1 MRTAVG
7 PITRRR
13 VGCFVTLL
21 VRKDVIVFQKNLL
34 SGKKILITGGAT
46 GLGKSMGKRFLE
58 LGVSL
63 YICGRREEVL
73 AEAAAELQKAT
84 GGTVKTFSCDVRDN
98 QRVEAMIET
107 FWQDGPLDVLVNNAA
122 GNFISRTEDLSLGAF
137 EAVIG
142 IVLMGT
148 IHVTMACGKRWLK
161 AGHKANVLNI
171 TTTYAESGSGYVV
184 PSSVAKAGVLN
195 LTRSLAVEWGNRGIR
210 CNAIAP
216 GPVPTEGAFS
226 RLMPIKSLEDMAKK
240 RNPLGRFGTHD
251 ELADLAA
258 FLVSD
263 QSGYVN
269 GHQVVMDGG
278 EWLKGS
284 SEFSHLGDLLTEEQ
298 WQAIKPRKKPKP
310 SPGG

>member
-1 MRTAVG
+1 MFPSL
-7 PITRRR
+7 PIE
-13 VGCFVTLL
+13 
-21 VRKDVIVFQKNLL
+21 RKDKAVFQKNLL
-34 SGKKILITGGAT
+34 SGKKILVTGGAT

-58 LGVSL
+58 LGASL
-63 YICGRREEVL
+63 CICGRREDVL
-73 AEAAAELQKAT
+73 KEAADELHKAT

-98 QRVEAMIET
+98 QRVEAMIES
-107 FWQDGPLDVLVNNAA
+107 FWQDGPLDALVNNAA
-122 GNFISRTEDLSLGAF
+122 GNFICRTEDLSIGAF

-161 AGHKANVLNI
+161 EAHKANVLNI

-184 PSSVAKAGVLN
+184 PSAVAKAGVLN
-195 LTRSLAVEWGNRGIR
+195 MTRSLAVEWGKRGIR
-210 CNAIAP
+210 FNAIAP
-216 GPVPTEGAFS
+216 GPIPTEGAFS
-226 RLMPIKSLEDMAKK
+226 RLMPVKSLEELAKK

-263 QSGYVN
+263 QSGYIN

-278 EWLKGS
+278 EWLKGA

-298 WQAIKPRKKPKP
+298 WQMIKPKKKN
-310 SPGG
+310 